1 MDRLL
6 RTMRNTRSARQAGEM
21 APTPTSVDGLETVE
35 TRNYEISRAPP
46 ARHRCAGRRE
56 DGGQLR
62 WTVAPCEH
70 ASAENRFVQ
79 RLLCLART
87 SRPHGSWLVRPAE
100 PPDAD
105 PHVRSCGRGEWATT
119 PPMPIEFYDF
129 CLLAMPA
136 SVASTAMATAASV
149 EATATVKPATASMKS
164 TAMEAVSAV
173 KTTVTA
179 ETLVRKSAPA
189 AITIT
194 TATVIA
200 PAVVAMPIAIVAPS
214 VVAPA
219 IEATTVVSMEPW
231 ASPNEDSVYEPIW
244 AVIAVRRA
252 SIWVIIIVAVAAD
265 RCRTNIPVRWPNS
278 NADKDSLCVGE
289 GCRT

>member
-1 MDRLL
+1 
-6 RTMRNTRSARQAGEM
+6 
-21 APTPTSVDGLETVE
+21 
-35 TRNYEISRAPP
+35 
-46 ARHRCAGRRE
+46 
-56 DGGQLR
+56 
-62 WTVAPCEH
+62 
-70 ASAENRFVQ
+70 
-79 RLLCLART
+79 
-87 SRPHGSWLVRPAE
+87 
-100 PPDAD
+100 
-105 PHVRSCGRGEWATT
+105 
-119 PPMPIEFYDF
+119 
-129 CLLAMPA
+129 MPA
-136 SVASTAMATAASV
+136 SVASTTMATAASV

-173 KTTVTA
+173 ETTVTA

-194 TATVIA
+194 TTTVIT
-200 PAVVAMPIAIVAPS
+200 PAVVAMPITIVAPS

-219 IEATTVVSMEPW
+219 IEATTVVPMEPW